1 MLFWVASQ
9 FHIALFVWSAS
20 VVDVSITTVLY
31 ETWPLGMALLTA
43 RLFRSESR
51 YQRIG
56 PLTILAFV
64 VAVAGVALSHAGE
77 VGLTRIVKYIADA
90 PLALAGG
97 VGLALGAAG
106 VNSLGSFGFRW
117 GADLADDLPQ
127 DSNHDTISL
136 DMFGVVVGFVIC
148 SLFAAPSI
156 ALIGFA
162 RDEPVAPGS
171 LWLALLGGP
180 LIGAGSGILWRWGI
194 LTTTDLKIQVV
205 SYFRPLL
212 SLIWL
217 YSLSL
222 VGDVDGGMLLGGA
235 VVIVVANLIVFVE
248 GRQRGESSDSVRD
261 QPREPKNVYELVAGG
276 ESSEV
281 EFKSTLRM
289 NIHTNKTDKRL
300 ENSALKTLAGFL
312 NTDGG
317 TLLIGV
323 SDDGAPAGIEADSFK
338 NEDNMGLHLTNIVNA
353 RLGQNA
359 MTSIRPRFE
368 DYEDKRVLVVDCGRS
383 PSSVYVQDGDTELFY
398 VRTGPATSE
407 MSVSDSVEYISRRFE
422 S

>member
-1 MLFWVASQ
+1 
-9 FHIALFVWSAS
+9 
-20 VVDVSITTVLY
+20 
-31 ETWPLGMALLTA
+31 MALGD
-43 RLFRSESR
+43 S
-51 YQRIG
+51 
-56 PLTILAFV
+56 
-64 VAVAGVALSHAGE
+64 
-77 VGLTRIVKYIADA
+77 DD
-90 PLALAGG
+90 
-97 VGLALGAAG
+97 
-106 VNSLGSFGFRW
+106 NGS
-117 GADLADDLPQ
+117 
-127 DSNHDTISL
+127 
-136 DMFGVVVGFVIC
+136 
-148 SLFAAPSI
+148 
-156 ALIGFA
+156 
-162 RDEPVAPGS
+162 
-171 LWLALLGGP
+171 
-180 LIGAGSGILWRWGI
+180 
-194 LTTTDLKIQVV
+194 LKIQVV

-383 PSSVYVQDGDTELFY
+383 PSPVYVQDGDTELFY